1 MSNPDVLEIVSERA
15 DFEAALAAY
24 QLRHGFEEA
33 SFQRNAS
40 GQYLLGPVEAAWMVW
55 CLARGVML

>member
-15 DFEAALAAY
+15 DFEAALAGY

-33 SFQRNAS
+33 SFQRDAS
-40 GQYLLGPVEAAWMVW
+40 GKYLLVTVEAAWMVW